1 MSSAKVRRVE
11 FSSLAGRFTISIE
24 RTAGLPAGLHI
35 TRNVC
40 NAVAGV
46 CFAAG
51 VVAILAGVYTGA
63 GTGLQVIGVGLWVGT
78 LVARIGVFAIS
89 RSRTGHAE

>member
-1 MSSAKVRRVE
+1 M
-11 FSSLAGRFTISIE
+11 
-24 RTAGLPAGLHI
+24 
-35 TRNVC
+35 
-40 NAVAGV
+40 AGV
-46 CFAAG
+46 CFVAG

-89 RSRTGHAE
+89 RSRSGHAE